1 MQEGK
6 LFPCCHNSEIWV
18 FPDII
23 VLWTALKSYMEA
35 GESACDK
42 TASGQKFCE
51 VAHPRNHLSL

>member
-6 LFPCCHNSEIWV
+6 LFPCCHNSEIWF

-23 VLWTALKSYMEA
+23 GLSSALKSYLEA
-35 GESACDK
+35 SEAACDK
-42 TASGQKFCE
+42 PASGQKFCE